1 MSRLLLRWAWP
12 YVRPQARRLVTVL
25 LLSLLSTVLALF
37 VPLLSRDLVDRA
49 MLGRDGGELLRIV
62 GLFLGLTIAGF
73 ALNAWSGLLYTRA
86 SAEAL
91 FEMRLDVYRHL
102 QRLSPR
108 FFARTPL
115 GEVVSRLNNDVSE
128 VQRVAA
134 ETVLAS
140 VGNLLFLTGT
150 LVMLAWLAPRLL
162 LIGLVFLPPSLW
174 ALLHFRR
181 RLVGRVEVLRQT
193 SADIGS
199 FLIETLQ
206 GMRLVVTANAQEREA
221 GRFREKNRS
230 FVSALMSMQ
239 LLGYLSGG
247 LPGLVLAAGSAA
259 VFLVGGRDVIAG
271 RLTLGTFVAFMAYQ
285 MRLLPPIQALM
296 GLYAGLAA
304 AGVSLRR
311 VRQVMDTAPEVTETP
326 SPIALPSVR
335 GDVEFDDVTFSFDR
349 GAPVLDHASFRVAP
363 GEVLAVVGPS
373 GSGKSTIADLLL
385 RLFDPDEGAVRL
397 DGHDLRSLGLADLR
411 RHVALVEQVPFLF
424 HATIA
429 ENLRYARP
437 EATDEAVRGAA
448 EAAGL
453 RDLVA
458 RLPDGYATVVGE
470 RGAALSAGE
479 RQRIAIAR
487 ALLADPAVLVLD
499 EPTAAL
505 DPETERQVRA
515 GYEALMRGRTTIVIS
530 HRHEIA
536 ERADRVAVLDG
547 ARIVE
552 TGSARELRAREG
564 AFAAL
569 FARS

>member
-1 MSRLLLRWAWP
+1 MSPLLLRWAWP
-12 YVRPQARRLVTVL
+12 YVRPQARRLVAVL
-25 LLSLLSTVLALF
+25 LLSLASTVLALF

-49 MLGRDGGELLRIV
+49 MLGRDGSELVRIV
-62 GLFLGLTIAGF
+62 GAFLVLTLAGF
-73 ALNAWSGLLYTRA
+73 ALNVGSGLLYTRA

-91 FEMRLDVYRHL
+91 FAMRLDVYRHL

-108 FFARTPL
+108 FYARTPL

-140 VGNLLFLTGT
+140 VGNVLFLAGT
-150 LVMLAWLAPRLL
+150 LAMLTWLSPRLL
-162 LIGLVFLPPSLW
+162 LTGLVFLPPSLW
-174 ALLHFRR
+174 ALLHYRR
-181 RLVGRVEVLRQT
+181 RLTGRVEVLRQR

-206 GMRLVVTANAQEREA
+206 GMRLVVAANAQEREA
-221 GRFREKNRS
+221 SRFREKNAS
-230 FVSALMSMQ
+230 FVDALMSMQ
-239 LLGYLSGG
+239 LLSYLSGG
-247 LPGLVLAAGSAA
+247 LPGLLLAAGSAA
-259 VFLVGGRDVIAG
+259 VFLVGGREVIAG
-271 RLTLGTFVAFMAYQ
+271 SLTLGTFVAFMAYQ

-296 GLYAGLAA
+296 GLYTGLAT

-311 VRQVMDTAPEVTETP
+311 VRQVMDAAPEVAEAAAP
-326 SPIALPSVR
+326 FALAKVR

-349 GAPVLDHASFRVAP
+349 GLPVLDHASFRVAP
-363 GEVLAVVGPS
+363 GEVLAVVGAS
-373 GSGKSTIADLLL
+373 GSGKSTIAELLL
-385 RLFDPDEGAVRL
+385 RLFDPDQGVVRL
-397 DGHDLRSLGLADLR
+397 DGHDLRSLALADLR

-424 HATIA
+424 HSTIA

-437 EATDEAVRGAA
+437 EATDEALRAAA

-453 RDLVA
+453 AELIA
-458 RLPDGYATVVGE
+458 RLPEGYATVVGE
-470 RGAALSAGE
+470 RGTALSAGE

-487 ALLADPAVLVLD
+487 AFLADPAVLVLD

-515 GYEALMRGRTTIVIS
+515 GYETLMRGRTTLVIS
-530 HRHEIA
+530 HRPEIA

-552 TGSARELRAREG
+552 TGPASALRARGG

>member
-1 MSRLLLRWAWP
+1 MTRLLLRWAWP

-25 LLSLLSTVLALF
+25 GLSLLSTVLAHF

-49 MLGRDGGELLRIV
+49 MLGRDGSELLRIV
-62 GLFLGLTIAGF
+62 GLFLGLTVAGF
-73 ALNAWSGLLYTRA
+73 ALNAWSGLVYTRA

-91 FEMRLDVYRHL
+91 FDMRLDVYRHL

-108 FFARTPL
+108 FYARTPL

-140 VGNLLFLTGT
+140 VGNLLFLAGT
-150 LVMLAWLAPRLL
+150 LVMLGWLAPRLL
-162 LIGLVFLPPSLW
+162 LLGLVFLPPSLW

-181 RLVGRVEVLRQT
+181 RLVGRVEVLRQR

-206 GMRLVVTANAQEREA
+206 GMRLVVTANAQDREA
-221 GRFREKNRS
+221 ERFRLKNAS
-230 FVSALMSMQ
+230 FFSALMSMQ

-259 VFLVGGRDVIAG
+259 VFLVGGHDVIAG

-311 VRQVMDTAPEVTETP
+311 VRQVMDAPPEVVETA
-326 SPIALPSVR
+326 SPIGLGPVR

-349 GAPVLDHASFRVAP
+349 GGPVLDHASFRVAP

-385 RLFDPDEGAVRL
+385 RLFDPDQGAVRL
-397 DGHDLRSLGLADLR
+397 DGHDLRSLRLADLR

-424 HATIA
+424 HASIA

-437 EATDEAVRGAA
+437 EATDEAVRAAA

-453 RDLVA
+453 GDLIA
-458 RLPDGYATVVGE
+458 RLPEGYATVVGE

-487 ALLADPAVLVLD
+487 ALLVGPAVLVLD

-505 DPETERQVRA
+505 DPETERQVRV

-530 HRHEIA
+530 HRPEIA
-536 ERADRVAVLDG
+536 ERADRVVVLDG

-552 TGSARELRAREG
+552 SGPAAELRARKG

-569 FARS
+569 FARP

>member
-1 MSRLLLRWAWP
+1 
-12 YVRPQARRLVTVL
+12 
-25 LLSLLSTVLALF
+25 
-37 VPLLSRDLVDRA
+37 VDRA
-49 MLGRDGGELLRIV
+49 ILGRDGGELLRIV
-62 GLFLGLTIAGF
+62 VAFLGLTLAGF
-73 ALNAWSGLLYTRA
+73 ALNVWSGLVYTRA
-86 SAEAL
+86 SAEVL
-91 FEMRLDVYRHL
+91 FDMRLDVYRHL

-108 FFARTPL
+108 FYARTPL

-140 VGNLLFLTGT
+140 VGNVLFLMGT
-150 LVMLAWLAPRLL
+150 VAMLGWLAPRLL
-162 LIGLVFLPPSLW
+162 LVALLFLPPSLW
-174 ALLHFRR
+174 ALLHYRR
-181 RLVGRVEVLRQT
+181 RLVSRVEVLRQR

-221 GRFREKNRS
+221 SRFREKNAS
-230 FVSALMSMQ
+230 FVRALLSMQ
-239 LLGYLSGG
+239 ILSYLSGG
-247 LPGLVLAAGSAA
+247 LPGLLLAGGTAV
-259 VFLVGGRDVIAG
+259 VFLLGGHDVIAG

-285 MRLLPPIQALM
+285 MRLLPPLQALM

-311 VRQVMDTAPEVTETP
+311 VRQVLDAAPEVAEAAAP
-326 SPIALPSVR
+326 VSLSSVR
-335 GDVEFDDVTFSFDR
+335 GEVEFDDVTFSFDR
-349 GAPVLDHASFRVAP
+349 GAPVLDRASFRVAP

-385 RLFDPDEGAVRL
+385 RLFDPDQGAVRL
-397 DGHDLRSLGLADLR
+397 DGHDLRSLRLADLR
-411 RHVALVEQVPFLF
+411 RTVALVEQVPFLF

-453 RDLVA
+453 HDLIT
-458 RLPDGYATVVGE
+458 RLPEGYATIVGE

-499 EPTAAL
+499 EPTSAL
-505 DPETERQVRA
+505 DPETERQVRS

-530 HRHEIA
+530 HRRELA

-552 TGSARELRAREG
+552 SGPARELRARAG

-569 FARS
+569 FAQSGP

>member
-1 MSRLLLRWAWP
+1 MTRLLLRWAWP

-25 LLSLLSTVLALF
+25 GLSLLSTVLALF

-49 MLGRDGGELLRIV
+49 MLGRDGSELLRIV
-62 GLFLGLTIAGF
+62 GLFLGLTVAGF
-73 ALNAWSGLLYTRA
+73 ALNAWSGLVYTRA

-91 FEMRLDVYRHL
+91 FDMRLDVYRHL

-108 FFARTPL
+108 FYARTPL

-140 VGNLLFLTGT
+140 VGNLLFLAGT
-150 LVMLAWLAPRLL
+150 LVMLGWLAPRLL
-162 LIGLVFLPPSLW
+162 LLGLVFLPPSLW

-181 RLVGRVEVLRQT
+181 RLVGRVEVLRQR

-206 GMRLVVTANAQEREA
+206 GMRLVVTANAQDREA
-221 GRFREKNRS
+221 ERFRLKNAS
-230 FVSALMSMQ
+230 FISALMSMQ

-259 VFLVGGRDVIAG
+259 VFLVGGHDVIAG

-311 VRQVMDTAPEVTETP
+311 VRQVMDAPPEVVETA
-326 SPIALPSVR
+326 SPIGLGPVR

-349 GAPVLDHASFRVAP
+349 GGPVLDHASFRVAP

-385 RLFDPDEGAVRL
+385 RLFDPDQGAVRL
-397 DGHDLRSLGLADLR
+397 DGHDLRSLRLADLR

-424 HATIA
+424 HASIA

-437 EATDEAVRGAA
+437 EATDEAVRAAA

-453 RDLVA
+453 GDLIA
-458 RLPDGYATVVGE
+458 RLPEGYATVVGE

-487 ALLADPAVLVLD
+487 ALLVGPAVLVLD

-505 DPETERQVRA
+505 DPETERQVRV

-530 HRHEIA
+530 HRPEIA
-536 ERADRVAVLDG
+536 ERADRVVVLDG

-552 TGSARELRAREG
+552 SGPAAELRARKG

-569 FARS
+569 FARP

>member
-1 MSRLLLRWAWP
+1 MSHPLLRWAWP
-12 YVRPQARRLVTVL
+12 YVRPQARRLVAVL
-25 LLSLLSTVLALF
+25 LLSLVSTTLALF

-49 MLGRDGGELLRIV
+49 MLGRDGSELLRIV
-62 GLFLGLTIAGF
+62 GLFLGLTVAGF
-73 ALNAWSGLLYTRA
+73 ALNVGSGLLYTRA
-86 SAEAL
+86 SAAAL
-91 FEMRLDVYRHL
+91 FDMRMDVYRHL

-108 FFARTPL
+108 FYARTPL

-140 VGNLLFLTGT
+140 VGNVLFLAGT
-150 LVMLAWLAPRLL
+150 LAMLAWLAPRLL
-162 LIGLVFLPPSLW
+162 LLGLLFLPPSLW
-174 ALLHFRR
+174 TLWHYRR
-181 RLVGRVEVLRQT
+181 RLTSRVEVLRQR

-206 GMRLVVTANAQEREA
+206 GMRLVVTANAQDREA
-221 GRFREKNRS
+221 SRFREKNAS
-230 FVSALMSMQ
+230 FVRALLSMQ
-239 LLGYLSGG
+239 LLSYLSGG

-259 VFLVGGRDVIAG
+259 VFLAGGHDVIAG

-296 GLYAGLAA
+296 GLYAGLATA
-304 AGVSLRR
+304 SVSLRR
-311 VRQVMDTAPEVTETP
+311 VREVMDAAPEVVEAG
-326 SPIALPSVR
+326 SPVAPPTVR
-335 GDVEFDDVTFSFDR
+335 GDVEFEGVTFSFDR
-349 GAPVLDHASFRVAP
+349 GAPVLDQVSFRVAA
-363 GEVLAVVGPS
+363 GEVFAVVGPS

-385 RLFDPDEGAVRL
+385 RLFDPDRGTVRL
-397 DGHDLRSLGLADLR
+397 DGHDLRSLGLRTLR
-411 RHVALVEQVPFLF
+411 RHIALVEQVPFLF
-424 HATIA
+424 HAPIA

-437 EATDEAVRGAA
+437 EATDEAVRVAA

-453 RDLVA
+453 RDLMA
-458 RLPDGYATVVGE
+458 RLPEGYATVVGE

-505 DPETERQVRA
+505 DPETERQVRD

-552 TGSARELRAREG
+552 TGSVPELRARNG
-564 AFAAL
+564 VFAAL
-569 FARS
+569 FARA

>member
-1 MSRLLLRWAWP
+1 LLRWAWP
-12 YVRPQARRLVTVL
+12 YVRPQARRLATVL
-25 LLSLLSTVLALF
+25 LLSLVSTLVALF

-62 GLFLGLTIAGF
+62 GAFLGLTLAGF
-73 ALNAWSGLLYTRA
+73 ALNVWSGLAYTRA
-86 SAEAL
+86 SAEVL
-91 FEMRLDVYRHL
+91 FDMRLGVYRHL

-108 FFARTPL
+108 FYARTPL

-140 VGNLLFLTGT
+140 VGNLLFLVGT
-150 LVMLAWLAPRLL
+150 LAMLGWLAPRLL
-162 LIGLVFLPPSLW
+162 LVALLFLPPSLW
-174 ALLHFRR
+174 ALLHYRR
-181 RLVGRVEVLRQT
+181 RLVSRVEALRQR

-221 GRFREKNRS
+221 ARFRDKNTA
-230 FVSALMSMQ
+230 FVRALLSMQ

-259 VFLVGGRDVIAG
+259 VFLVGGQDVISG

-285 MRLLPPIQALM
+285 MRLLPPLQALM

-304 AGVSLRR
+304 AGVSLGR
-311 VRQVMDTAPEVTETP
+311 VRQVLDAAPEVAEAP
-326 SPIALPSVR
+326 SPTALASVR
-335 GDVEFDDVTFSFDR
+335 GEVEFDDVTFSFDR
-349 GAPVLDHASFRVAP
+349 GAPVLDHVSLRVAP

-373 GSGKSTIADLLL
+373 GGGKSTVADLLL
-385 RLFDPDEGAVRL
+385 RLFDPDQGAVRL
-397 DGHDLRSLGLADLR
+397 DGHDLRSLRLADLR
-411 RHVALVEQVPFLF
+411 RHIALVEQAPFLF

-437 EATDEAVRGAA
+437 EATDDAVRAA
-448 EAAGL
+448 ADAAGL
-453 RDLVA
+453 RDLMA

-479 RQRIAIAR
+479 RQRLAIAR

-505 DPETERQVRA
+505 DPETERQVLA
-515 GYEALMRGRTTIVIS
+515 GYEALMRGRTTILIS
-530 HRHEIA
+530 HRRELA

-552 TGSARELRAREG
+552 SGPARTLHAQGG

-569 FARS
+569 FAQS